1 LGQDHPVLV
10 DSTHIPVRQFE
21 DATAWELKPEGAC
34 RGDMCVPLPP
44 GAVVDGLVDV
54 VAATGR
60 LGMPV
65 VHDEAA
71 GLWAIGPSSQTGR
84 ALESAEAPELALPNV
99 DGDEFRLSSL
109 RGTKVVLVAWAPY

>member
-1 LGQDHPVLV
+1 MLV
-10 DSTHIPVRQFE
+10 DTTHVSVRQFE

-34 RGDMCVPLPP
+34 RGDMCVPLPA

-54 VAATGR
+54 VAVAER

-65 VHDEAA
+65 VHDDDA
-71 GLWAIGPSSQTGR
+71 GLWSIGPSSQTGR
-84 ALESAEAPELALPNV
+84 ALESAAAPDLVLPTV